1 MSIKASSKDSLKAG
15 EMEIDMTS
23 IEAAK
28 SGEKG
33 TIKFTPNAK
42 AKDTTKLRMVQ
53 VVRDI
58 QEDGTDYKWT
68 GSQARLEDVKTQEK
82 GKAGEAGSVEK
93 GWMVDHNPAAVTP
106 RSKASDPAVSPAYRD
121 YWANNSVSQ
130 DGHKNGADIQHC
142 SLWDFPGISGGNLTW
157 RFETA
162 AQGADGTTYGTVKW
176 GFTVKDSKVINESHS
191 FQDNPSA
198 TFNAAVDKFNDVY
211 HNPGSPSAP
220 KPAAT
225 PEKKD

>member
-1 MSIKASSKDSLKAG
+1 MSIKAKEKLKTG

-33 TIKFTPNAK
+33 TIKFTPNAT

-58 QEDGTDYKWT
+58 KDDGTDYSWT
-68 GSQARLEDVKTQEK
+68 GSQARLDEVKTKEQ

-106 RSKASDPAVSPAYRD
+106 RTKASDPGVSPAYRD
-121 YWANNSVSQ
+121 YWPNSSESQ
-130 DGHKNGADIQHC
+130 DGHKSGADIQPC
-142 SLWDFPGISGGNLTW
+142 SLWDFPGAGINLTW

-220 KPAAT
+220 KPAA
-225 PEKKD
+225 PPAKKE

>member
-1 MSIKASSKDSLKAG
+1 MSIKAKEKLKTG

-33 TIKFTPNAK
+33 TIKFTPNAT

-58 QEDGTDYKWT
+58 KDDGTDYSWT
-68 GSQARLEDVKTQEK
+68 GSQARLDEVKTKEQ

-106 RSKASDPAVSPAYRD
+106 RTKASDPGVSPAYRD
-121 YWANNSVSQ
+121 YWPNSSESQ
-130 DGHKNGADIQHC
+130 DGHKNGADIQPC
-142 SLWDFPGISGGNLTW
+142 SLWDFPGAGINLTW

-220 KPAAT
+220 KPAA
-225 PEKKD
+225 PPAKND